1 MIYIRCE
8 AIPSQKVAEAKGTA
22 GAFVN
27 CWVNT
32 EDAVQ
37 AEEMARQWITNEGW
51 TVVGVEES
59 RVVSPTERAGEDER
73 YIREAREH
81 GGSMVFHKWPSGGEP
96 PVG

>member
-8 AIPSQKVAEAKGTA
+8 AMPSQRISEEKGTA

-37 AEEMARQWITNEGW
+37 AEGIARQWIANEGW
-51 TVVGVEES
+51 TVVGVEEV
-59 RVVSPTERAGEDER
+59 RAVSPTEGAGKEGQ

-81 GGSMVFHKWPSGGEP
+81 GGSMVFHKWAPAGEP

>member
-8 AIPSQKVAEAKGTA
+8 AMPTQRISEEEGTS

-27 CWVNT
+27 CWVDT
-32 EDAVQ
+32 EDAAH
-37 AEEMARQWITNEGW
+37 AEDWARQWIVNEGW
-51 TVVGVEES
+51 TVIGVEEL
-59 RVVSPTERAGEDER
+59 RVLSPSEPAGGAEQ

-81 GGSMVFHKWPSGGEP
+81 GGSMVFHKWAPTGEP

>member
-1 MIYIRCE
+1 M
-8 AIPSQKVAEAKGTA
+8 PSQRISEEKGTA

-37 AEEMARQWITNEGW
+37 AEGMARQWIANEGW
-51 TVVGVEES
+51 TVVGVEEV
-59 RVVSPTERAGEDER
+59 RAVSPTESAGKEGQ
-73 YIREAREH
+73 YIREARER
-81 GGSMVFHKWPSGGEP
+81 GGSMVFHKWAPDGEP